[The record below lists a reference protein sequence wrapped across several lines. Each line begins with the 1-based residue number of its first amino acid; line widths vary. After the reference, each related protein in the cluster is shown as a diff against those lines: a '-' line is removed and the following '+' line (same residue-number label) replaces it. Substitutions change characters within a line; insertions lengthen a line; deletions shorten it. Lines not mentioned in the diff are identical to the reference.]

1 MGGFYLCLWFPI
13 RLVQFAFVPGLYK
26 VPFIWL
32 AGLGGFGMMTS
43 EALGR
48 AAAAAAV
55 QASLPADIASAGVEA
70 SAVAPG
76 RFLS

>member
-1 MGGFYLCLWFPI
+1 MPD
-13 RLVQFAFVPGLYK
+13 RLPVVGADPRAEG
-26 VPFIWL
+26 FIWL

-48 AAAAAAV
+48 AAAAAAI

-70 SAVAPG
+70 SAVAPE